1 MASRI
6 MAFTIRPKSPKGTL
20 MATTVQA
27 TNVAATGGANR
38 YPIFVGGEWQTS
50 DEPLAVRNPF
60 TGDVIGVTYQASRDQ
75 LEQAI
80 VAAEDAFAIMRQMP
94 TFERVALLKAMASG
108 LKERRDE
115 IAQTIAAEAGK
126 PIRDAEVETD
136 RGVFTLETAAE
147 EAKRMDGEVI
157 PLDLMPASKG
167 RSGVVRRFPIGPIAG
182 ISPFNFPLNLALHKL
197 APAIAA
203 GNTIVLKPPSRDPLT
218 MLLFAQIV
226 EAAGVPK
233 GAISIMPMDRDVG
246 DALVEDPR
254 FKLLSF
260 TGSPDVGWEMK
271 SRAGMKKVVLELG
284 GNAGVIVDA
293 DSDLDFA
300 VNRIRVG
307 AFAYSGQVCISVQR
321 VFVVAEVYEK
331 FRDKLIDAVATI
343 KLGDPLDRTTD
354 LGPMIDEKAI
364 LRTQEWIDQA
374 SAAGAR
380 VLTGGSADGT
390 FYKPTVIENADPASF
405 VCSKEAFAPL
415 VTIAPVASFGEA
427 IRKLN
432 DSDFGLQAG
441 VFTNSLEKALVA
453 YENIEAGGVII
464 NDVPTYRIDHMP
476 YGGVKSSGLGRE
488 GLKYAIEDMT
498 EPRLMVINRL
508 ESEAVSLD

>member
-1 MASRI
+1 
-6 MAFTIRPKSPKGTL
+6 
-20 MATTVQA
+20 MATTAQD
-27 TNVAATGGANR
+27 TRPETAASAR
-38 YPIFVGGEWQTS
+38 KHPIFVAGEWQTS
-50 DEPLAVRNPF
+50 DDPLAVRNPYS
-60 TGDVIGVTYQASRDQ
+60 GDIIGVTYQASREQ

-80 VAAEDAFAIMRQMP
+80 VAAERAFETTRTMP
-94 TFERVALLKAMASG
+94 TYERVALLKGMAAG

-115 IAQTIAAEAGK
+115 VAQTIAAEAGK

-147 EAKRMDGEVI
+147 EAKRMEGEVI
-157 PLDLMPASKG
+157 PLDLMASSKG
-167 RSGVVRRFPIGPIAG
+167 RAGIVRRFPIGPIAG

-197 APAIAA
+197 APAVAA
-203 GNTIVLKPPSRDPLT
+203 GNPIVLKPPSRDPLT
-218 MLLFAQIV
+218 MLLFAEIV

-233 GAISIMPMDRDVG
+233 GAVSIMPMDREVG

-260 TGSPDVGWEMK
+260 TGSPDVGWAMK
-271 SRAGMKKVVLELG
+271 RRAGMKKVVLELG
-284 GNAGVIVDA
+284 GNAGVIVDS

-321 VFVVAEVYEK
+321 VFVVEDVYEQ
-331 FRDKLIDAVATI
+331 FRDKLIDAVGKI
-343 KLGDPLDRTTD
+343 QLGDPLDRATD
-354 LGPMIDEKAI
+354 LGPMIDEKAV

-374 SAAGAR
+374 AAEGAH
-380 VLTGGSADGT
+380 VLAGGSADGT
-390 FYKPTVIENADPASF
+390 FFRPTIIENADPASF

-415 VTIAPVASFGEA
+415 VTIAPVKSFGEA

-432 DSDFGLQAG
+432 DSEYGLQAG

-453 YENIEAGGVII
+453 YENIDVGGVVI
-464 NDVPTYRIDHMP
+464 NDIPTYRIDHMP
-476 YGGVKSSGLGRE
+476 YGGVKASGLGRE

-508 ESEAVSLD
+508 ESETVTLD

>member
-1 MASRI
+1 V
-6 MAFTIRPKSPKGTL
+6 
-20 MATTVQA
+20 ATTIQETRTDA
-27 TNVAATGGANR
+27 TSSVKH
-38 YPIFVGGEWQTS
+38 YPIYVGGEWQTS
-50 DEPLAVRNPF
+50 DQPLEVRSPY
-60 TGDVIGVTYQASRDQ
+60 TGDLIGVSYQARRDQ

-80 VAAEDAFAIMRQMP
+80 VAAERAFDTTRTMP
-94 TFERVALLKAMASG
+94 TYERVALLLALAAG

-115 IAQTIAAEAGK
+115 VAQMISAEAGK

-136 RGVFTLETAAE
+136 RGVFTLQTAAE
-147 EAKRMDGEVI
+147 EAKRLHGEVI
-157 PLDLMPASKG
+157 PLDLMAASKG
-167 RSGVVRRFPIGPIAG
+167 RSGIVRRFPIGPIAG

-218 MLLFAQIV
+218 MLLFAEIV

-233 GAISIMPMDRDVG
+233 GAVSIMPMDREVG

-271 SRAGMKKVVLELG
+271 RRAGMKKVVLELG
-284 GNAGVIVDA
+284 GNAGVIIDSDA
-293 DSDLDFA
+293 DLDFA
-300 VNRIRVG
+300 VSRIRTG

-321 VFVVAEVYEK
+321 VFVVEDVYDQ
-331 FRDKLIDAVATI
+331 FRDKFVDAVKTI
-343 KLGDPLDRTTD
+343 KLGDPNDRATD
-354 LGPMIDEKAI
+354 IGPMIDEKAI
-364 LRTQEWIDQA
+364 LRTQAWIDQA
-374 SAAGAR
+374 TAGGAR
-380 VLTGGSADGT
+380 VLTGGSSEGT
-390 FYKPTVIENADPASF
+390 FFQPTVIENADPASA
-405 VCSKEAFAPL
+405 VCAKEAFAPL
-415 VTIAPVASFGEA
+415 VTLAPVKSFGEA

-432 DSDFGLQAG
+432 DSEYGLQAG

-453 YENIEAGGVII
+453 HENIDVGGVVI
-464 NDVPTYRIDHMP
+464 NDIPTYRIDHMP
-476 YGGVKSSGLGRE
+476 YGGVKASGLGRE

-508 ESEAVSLD
+508 ESEAVALD